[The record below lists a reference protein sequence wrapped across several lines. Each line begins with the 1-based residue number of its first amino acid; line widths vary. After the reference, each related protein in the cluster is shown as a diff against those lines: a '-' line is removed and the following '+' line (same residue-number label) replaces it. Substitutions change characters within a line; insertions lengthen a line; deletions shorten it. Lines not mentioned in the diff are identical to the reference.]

1 MEDGKIVDLYFE
13 RDETA
18 ITHTAD
24 KYGRSLRSLAL
35 GITEDMR
42 TAEECENDTYFKA
55 WNAIPPHD
63 PSEYLFAFLARI
75 TRNLALGRLRADSRK
90 KRSAHI
96 AQLSAELEQCIPAP
110 DDTPCRVDERLL
122 REALNRFLGSLSEAK
137 NDADFGNYIPSL
149 PHGFVLENARRY
161 KDYRNDYLSVL
172 WCRGL
177 EDVTWRVR
185 RYTEADA
192 VRLTSVED
200 TQNYDMSLYSIPL
213 AETVP
218 EQLLG
223 IVQDPLFQAKDLTLD
238 VVKARLFNGHY
249 TFSVKY
255 GDIVVQVNAAADVGA
270 EWIYEQLTALQK

>member
-122 REALNRFLGSLSEAK
+122 REALNRFLGSLSEQK
-137 NDADFGNYIPSL
+137 RCVF
-149 PHGFVLENARRY
+149 
-161 KDYRNDYLSVL
+161 
-172 WCRGL
+172 
-177 EDVTWRVR
+177 VR
-185 RYTEADA
+185 RYWFAD
-192 VRLTSVED
+192 SV
-200 TQNYDMSLYSIPL
+200 TAIAARYSISQSKVKSML
-213 AETVP
+213 WRCRNELRQYLVK
-218 EQLLG
+218 EG
-223 IVQDPLFQAKDLTLD
+223 YDL
-238 VVKARLFNGHY
+238 
-249 TFSVKY
+249 
-255 GDIVVQVNAAADVGA
+255 
-270 EWIYEQLTALQK
+270 